1 MILYLFVY
9 IQFVVKYV
17 FIYTTSSGDID
28 FHTFFVVGVLFLLVF
43 GVPNQH
49 SIIFVPSIIVCC
61 AG

>member
-28 FHTFFVVGVLFLLVF
+28 FHTLFVGVYVVLVF
-43 GVPNQH
+43 FGVVPYQFNQDRQ
-49 SIIFVPSIIVCC
+49 
-61 AG
+61 

>member
-28 FHTFFVVGVLFLLVF
+28 FHTLFVGVYYVVLVF
-43 GVPNQH
+43 FGVVPYQFNQDRQ
-49 SIIFVPSIIVCC
+49 
-61 AG
+61 